1 MKINTL
7 KLVNFRN
14 YEKINLEFD
23 NFLNII
29 YGNNGVGKTNLVE
42 AIYALSLTKSFRTNN
57 DKNLIK
63 NGELSTKIEGVVE
76 TNTTNNYQVVINK
89 EGKKVKIDNDI
100 SSKISDYISNINII
114 LLQPEEQM
122 IFNAAPASRRKML
135 NIEISQLKRDYII
148 YLNNYNKILKQ
159 RNFYLRELYINGNA
173 SRDYLNILTKKI
185 IEYGLKIYEF
195 RQDFINKI
203 NEYINESY
211 HNIFESGNLKIKYIS
226 DYSNKSEEEIFN
238 IYTKNYNRE
247 INSGKTSLGIHH
259 DDIIF
264 LLDNQNISEWGSNGQ
279 RKNAIYAFK
288 LAEIEIF
295 KQEKNTYPI
304 LILDDLL
311 SALDNNKIKNII
323 KLLNNNIQTFITTT
337 ELERIDNKLLSN
349 AKLFNVTYGNIKE
362 VEYGRE

>member
-148 YLNNYNKILKQ
+148 YLNNLSHLFSLK
-159 RNFYLRELYINGNA
+159 
-173 SRDYLNILTKKI
+173 
-185 IEYGLKIYEF
+185 
-195 RQDFINKI
+195 
-203 NEYINESY
+203 
-211 HNIFESGNLKIKYIS
+211 
-226 DYSNKSEEEIFN
+226 
-238 IYTKNYNRE
+238 
-247 INSGKTSLGIHH
+247 
-259 DDIIF
+259 
-264 LLDNQNISEWGSNGQ
+264 
-279 RKNAIYAFK
+279 
-288 LAEIEIF
+288 
-295 KQEKNTYPI
+295 
-304 LILDDLL
+304 
-311 SALDNNKIKNII
+311 
-323 KLLNNNIQTFITTT
+323 
-337 ELERIDNKLLSN
+337 
-349 AKLFNVTYGNIKE
+349 
-362 VEYGRE
+362 